1 MTGTRKAMIWWLLGC
16 CGCVT
21 QTPTVLIPNNLSYS
35 HCPRHDTYAISC
47 NNPFYCESK
56 RLRCMCGRC
65 VCGLDW
71 RRGWWWGLHPK
82 KGFLSRW
89 HHQDWQDAILCWN
102 SVSQPAS
109 LSVRQP
115 LTPLNLAFCWAVT
128 RLAST
133 LHVAILINCTVNPNT
148 VGTYIDGLSVLRCRY
163 KWPKQLCPLFLL
175 FLYLSVSRHIILF
188 TFFTPWQHLL

>member
-1 MTGTRKAMIWWLLGC
+1 M
-16 CGCVT
+16 CV
-21 QTPTVLIPNNLSYS
+21 
-35 HCPRHDTYAISC
+35 
-47 NNPFYCESK
+47 
-56 RLRCMCGRC
+56 C

-89 HHQDWQDAILCWN
+89 HLLDWQDAILCWN

-109 LSVRQP
+109 LSVQQP

-128 RLAST
+128 GLAST

-148 VGTYIDGLSVLRCRY
+148 VGTCIDGLSVLRCRY
-163 KWPKQLCPLFLL
+163 KWPKQLCPFVLL
-175 FLYLSVSRHIILF
+175 FLYLSLTTHIALF
-188 TFFTPWQHLL
+188 TSFTPWQHLLCAFWVIRTRAGFCASNEMTFLHHEFKKKRT